1 MEVQDNTIDKL
12 CILMPTNQ
20 KVVRK
25 YLAQAVMEKDK
36 SKYQQKLIFS
46 FEDLLTLIK
55 LDHLK

>member
-12 CILMPTNQ
+12 CILMPINQ